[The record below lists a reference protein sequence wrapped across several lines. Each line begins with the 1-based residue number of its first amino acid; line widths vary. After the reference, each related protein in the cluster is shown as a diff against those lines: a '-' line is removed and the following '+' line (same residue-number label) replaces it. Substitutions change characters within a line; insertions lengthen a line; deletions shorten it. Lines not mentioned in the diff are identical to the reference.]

1 MTVEPIYLFPTSVIK
16 RSYDKPFLNEFEYLK
31 TKIDYREGSDHAFS
45 TSINILELPELKN
58 IKSFIQD
65 TLDYYMKDV
74 LDAVERVKP
83 TISWVNRQP
92 KGTQHSKHC
101 HANSILSGVFYL
113 KTTDSTPI
121 TFHNPIP
128 QSQIQIETN
137 KFNPFN
143 ALSYQASIADGDV
156 IIFPSTLMHSVS
168 QNYDDEDRY
177 SLAFN
182 TFTLDGAIGSRSRL
196 TFLGTQEQI
205 QNE

>member
-1 MTVEPIYLFPTSVIK
+1 MTTEPIYLFPTSIIK
-16 RSYDKPFLNEFEYLK
+16 RSYDKPFLNELEYLK
-31 TKIDYREGSDHAFS
+31 TKIDYRDGSDHAFS
-45 TSINILELPELKN
+45 QSINILELPELKN
-58 IKSFIQD
+58 IKSFIQG
-65 TLDYYMKDV
+65 TLDYYMKDI

-101 HANSILSGVFYL
+101 HPNSILSGVFYL
-113 KTTDSTPI
+113 KTTNSTPI
-121 TFHNPIP
+121 TFFNPIP

-143 ALSYQASIADGDV
+143 ALSYQANIADGDV

-168 QNYDDEDRY
+168 HNHDDEDRY

-182 TFTLDGAIGSRSRL
+182 TFTMDGAIGSKNRL
-196 TFLGTQEQI
+196 TFQGTQEQI